1 MRRRTAR
8 IASLTF
14 ASGLALSPL
23 ALFGP
28 ASAAEE
34 PESQQF
40 TTVGTNNFVVPDD
53 ITCVQFEVDA
63 ASGGDGEGEGGAD
76 GGNGGRVSGWYES
89 TPGENL
95 SIQVGGRGGDGST
108 GGNGGIGGT
117 LGIAGGDGGEYN
129 DALDPEPE
137 RDLTGGGGGGGS
149 ALVAGF
155 IIATA
160 GAGGGGGAGPAE
172 GTQGGGGGNGDVGG
186 DPGAGPG
193 GGLGGPAG
201 ESVSGIGDSADV
213 LGDPPDGEF
222 DFFGGGGGGGGGNGG
237 GAGGSVYSQL
247 ISGAGG
253 GGGGGWN
260 FFSLDDSVINV
271 SESTAPAGNGQITLT
286 WQEGF
291 TGDCGDDWDPVDGGG
306 GDGDGD
312 DSNVGSTFDTGVTP
326 SDSSN
331 LLPAI
336 GLVEG
341 ALIATVGAIVLVTTR
356 RRMATSSDEEAS
368 Q

>member
-1 MRRRTAR
+1 MRRTTR

-53 ITCVQFEVDA
+53 ITCLQFEVDA

-89 TPGENL
+89 IPGESL
-95 SIQVGGRGGDGST
+95 SVQVGGRGGDGST

-137 RDLTGGGGGGGS
+137 VELTGGGGGGGS
-149 ALVAGF
+149 ALVGNF

-160 GAGGGGGAGPAE
+160 GAGGGGGAGPIDTPA
-172 GTQGGGGGNGDVGG
+172 GGGGNGDVGG
-186 DPGAGPG
+186 DPGAGSG

-201 ESVSGIGDSADV
+201 ESASGIGDSADV
-213 LGDPPDGEF
+213 LGDPPQGEF
-222 DFFGGGGGGGGGNGG
+222 YFYGGGGGGGGGNGG
-237 GAGGSVYSQL
+237 GAGGSIYVQL
-247 ISGAGG
+247 SSAAAG

-260 FFSLDDSVINV
+260 FFPVTPSVIGV
-271 SESTAPAGNGQITLT
+271 SESTAPPGNGQITLT

-291 TGDCGDDWDPVDGGG
+291 TGECGDEWDPVDGGSG
-306 GDGDGD
+306 DDGDT
-312 DSNVGSTFDTGVTP
+312 NAGSTFDTGVTP
-326 SDSSN
+326 SDSSSAFP
-331 LLPAI
+331 L
-336 GLVEG
+336 
-341 ALIATVGAIVLVTTR
+341 TVLGAISAGTAGILLLRSR
-356 RRMATSSDEEAS
+356 RRAS
-368 Q
+368 